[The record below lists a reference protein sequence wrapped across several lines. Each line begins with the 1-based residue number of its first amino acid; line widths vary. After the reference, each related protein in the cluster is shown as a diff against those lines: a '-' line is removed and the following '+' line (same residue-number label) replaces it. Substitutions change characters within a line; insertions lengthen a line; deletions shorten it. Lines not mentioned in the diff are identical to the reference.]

1 MFATVPSIA
10 TRLTAALGAGW
21 DVATGNQSADRRA
34 LPRADVRVTTLT
46 ELAHWLTAQ
55 GEASA

>member
-21 DVATGNQSADRRA
+21 SVTTGNQSADRRA
-34 LPRADVRVTTLT
+34 LPRADVRLGGAGVRSARLTVTSV
-46 ELAHWLTAQ
+46 WR
-55 GEASA
+55 